1 MRNSDLM
8 EAQAGTKGNPSPY
21 LSMIPELPEFQVK
34 DIPFLSNIPEIA
46 LTQLIGKAKTL
57 TYVSKQVLA
66 KEGYKANTVLIIFS
80 GHVRIK
86 CSDVWNHK
94 EVIFQIKE
102 RRSGFGKIAL
112 LTDELRETADI
123 AVEKTVFAI
132 ILKSDFEN
140 WLMKYPDLKF
150 VSL

>member
-1 MRNSDLM
+1 
-8 EAQAGTKGNPSPY
+8 
-21 LSMIPELPEFQVK
+21 
-34 DIPFLSNIPEIA
+34 
-46 LTQLIGKAKTL
+46 
-57 TYVSKQVLA
+57 
-66 KEGYKANTVLIIFS
+66 
-80 GHVRIK
+80 VRIK
-86 CSDVWNHK
+86 CTDVWNHK
-94 EVIFQIKE
+94 EVIFQIQE
-102 RRSGFGKIAL
+102 RQSGFGKIAL